1 VQRWSFG
8 GCFIV
13 VVFIVIGYWL
23 VVTVR
28 NDTKLARVQ
37 DTIGQATPASTTATP
52 SGKPGHW
59 ETITGNSE
67 WGKISEDIDTNSIV
81 RTTDGRTRV
90 VFVDVQESTDTVAVE
105 TYYCPSPDS
114 GPYGTVIFGNGYKG
128 QPTFGTVAY
137 AVMARVCF
145 DVKPRP

>member
-13 VVFIVIGYWL
+13 VVLIIIGYWL

-37 DTIGQATPASTTATP
+37 DTIDQTTPASTTPA
-52 SGKPGHW
+52 SSSKPRHW

-67 WGKISEDIDTNSIV
+67 WGKISEDIDANSIV

-90 VFVDVQESTDTVAVE
+90 VFVDVQENADTVAAE

-114 GPYGTVIFGNGYKG
+114 GPYGTVVLESGYKG
-128 QPTFGTVAY
+128 QPSFGTVDY
-137 AVMARVCF
+137 AIMSRVCF
-145 DVKPRP
+145 H